1 MVTSKDNCKNENFVN
16 FLGRV
21 RERLINICHDENR
34 ENAAVAVRIIHEILQ
49 RNLAD
54 AIYMDLS
61 VVPLICM
68 MVFAEDKVLAKA
80 VAETL
85 FQSAVLQLDNDE
97 EEEYMTKG
105 QKHIKQKLNFYKNG
119 WFEKLNI
126 Q

>member
-1 MVTSKDNCKNENFVN
+1 MN

-21 RERLINICHDENR
+21 RERLINLCHDENR
-34 ENAAVAVRIIHEILQ
+34 ENAALAVRIIHQILQ

-68 MVFAEDKVLAKA
+68 MVFAEDKVLAKV

-97 EEEYMTKG
+97 EEEYMPKG
-105 QKHIKQKLNFYKNG
+105 QKHINQKLFFLKSA
-119 WFEKLNI
+119 
-126 Q
+126 